1 MRYIGSKLRL
11 TNFIESTVK
20 KYCGKELSE
29 KVFCDLFAGTGVVG
43 RTFSPMVKKVIA
55 NDLEKYSFIANY
67 VQLKGYNQEV
77 WKKYFSCLEYDFS
90 HNYVDEYNKDR
101 NLIEAYTE
109 GGSKN
114 RLFFCRENGEKI
126 QAARNRLSQWSKH
139 FTYEDYFAILYTII
153 EGADKVANTMSTY
166 GMFASKLKDNALKPV
181 EFKEPKTAENAGPQ
195 NEVYMTD
202 ANELIKQIKGDILY
216 LDPPYNQRQYSSY
229 YFVLNAIAENRAP
242 ETDTKSGVKNDECNK
257 SSYNK
262 KKEVANSLE
271 ELIKNADFE
280 WIFLSYNNE
289 GLLSFDEI
297 KAILERYG
305 NYWVE
310 STDYQRYK
318 ADNNRNQAADG
329 VVEYIHVLHKGVFD
343 EDEKYKYVNV
353 KFTIVESPAHPLEPF
368 KSWYENVKNA
378 EQPAENA
385 DNKPQGTIRLKKIVF
400 KSKDEIEDV
409 KAVDIPTAIED
420 VKPVDIPTE
429 IDMPEELKTWEAQQK
444 FQQEFQV
451 VFPINEPDK
460 NGRVYRQEVV
470 TDAVNKWTELLKKEG
485 CRHIIG
491 ELSHQVRKDF
501 KYKEVTS
508 PMNYMGGKKKL
519 LPYIL
524 PCFPKT
530 SKFLDLFCGGA
541 TVGINSQSSYVW
553 FNDIIEPLMG
563 MYRFMSSHSSESCLG
578 YIDATIKKWNLTQE
592 NEDAY
597 YAFRKQYND
606 TPVNDR
612 HPLDLFV
619 LMAYSFNNQ
628 IRFNEK
634 KMNFNIPFGKNRSSF
649 NSKMRENLI
658 GFIDAL
664 HEKQCVFTSYDFRN
678 LSMGSVLGFEYPE
691 DTFVYAD
698 PPYLVSQATYNSG
711 WDEDTERALLD
722 FLQSLD
728 KRGYKFALSNVLEN
742 KGQRNTILEEWVN
755 KNNYNVIHIEKSY
768 ANSYYHRKN
777 KETKTDEVLITN
789 YETQI

>member
-11 TNFIESTVK
+11 TKFIESTIK
-20 KYCGKELSE
+20 KYCGNDLSD

-55 NDLEKYSFIANY
+55 NDLEKYSYIANY

-77 WKKYFSCLEYDFS
+77 LTKFFSQLDNDLKTGKYEYLIDI
-90 HNYVDEYNKDR
+90 DK
-101 NLIEAYTE
+101 NLIEAYAE
-109 GGSKN
+109 GGSKD
-114 RLFFCRENGEKI
+114 RLFFSRANGEKI
-126 QAARNRLSQWSKH
+126 QAARNRLSLWSKY
-139 FTYEDYFAILYTII
+139 FTYEDYFAILSSIMD
-153 EGADKVANTMSTY
+153 GADKVANTMSTY
-166 GMFASKLKDNALKPV
+166 GMFAKKLKENAVKPI
-181 EFKEPKTAENAGPQ
+181 EFKEPKVADNAGRQ
-195 NEVYMTD
+195 NEVYMSD

-262 KKEVANSLE
+262 KKEVSKSLE
-271 ELIKNADFE
+271 ELIQNSDFE

-297 KAILERYG
+297 KSIFEKYG

-318 ADNNRNQAADG
+318 ADSNRNQAADS

-343 EDEKYKYVNV
+343 EQEKYKYLDIN
-353 KFTIVESPAHPLEPF
+353 FTIVESPAHPIEPF
-368 KSWYENVKNA
+368 KSWYENTQSAK
-378 EQPAENA
+378 NA
-385 DNKPQGTIRLKKIVF
+385 DNKPQGIRLKKIVI
-400 KSKDEIEDV
+400 KSDSDPIE
-409 KAVDIPTAIED
+409 
-420 VKPVDIPTE
+420 IPTE
-429 IDMPEELKTWEAQQK
+429 IDIPEELKTWEAQQN
-444 FQQEFQV
+444 FIQDYQCDFLADI
-451 VFPINEPDK
+451 PNR
-460 NGRVYRQEVV
+460 NSRVYKKE
-470 TDAVNKWTELLKKEG
+470 TIIDAVNKFNENLKRKSCG
-485 CRHIIG
+485 SKLG
-491 ELSHQVRKDF
+491 ELSHPGCKDF
-501 KYKEVTS
+501 KHKEVTS

-519 LPYIL
+519 LSYIL

-530 SKFLDLFCGGA
+530 HNFLDLFCGGA

-553 FNDIIEPLMG
+553 FNDIIQPLVE
-563 MYRFMSSHSSESCLG
+563 MYRFMSGHSPESCLN
-578 YIDATIKKWNLTQE
+578 YIDSVIEKWKLTQD
-592 NEDAY
+592 NEEAY

-606 TPVNDR
+606 TPVEKR

-649 NSKMRENLI
+649 NPKMRENLI

-664 HEKQCVFTSYDFRN
+664 HEKQCIFTSLDFKELN
-678 LSMGSVLGFEYPE
+678 MGSVLGFDYPE

-711 WDEDTERALLD
+711 WNEETERALLE
-722 FLQSLD
+722 FLSDLD
-728 KRGYKFALSNVLEN
+728 KKGYKFALSNVLEN
-742 KGQRNTILEEWVN
+742 KGQRNTILEEWAN

-777 KETKTDEVLITN
+777 KESKTDEVLITN
-789 YETQI
+789 YPTLEF

>member
-11 TNFIESTVK
+11 TNFIESTIK
-20 KYCGKELSE
+20 KYCGEELSE

-67 VQLKGYNQEV
+67 VQLKGYNTEV
-77 WKKYFSCLEYDFS
+77 WKKFFDGI
-90 HNYVDEYNKDR
+90 NYTEQHSDVHPIIEIDK

-114 RLFFCRENGEKI
+114 RLFFSQENGEKI
-126 QAARNRLSQWSKH
+126 QYARNRLSLWAH
-139 FTYEDYFAILYTII
+139 NYNFNDYFAVLYTIM

-166 GMFASKLKDNALKPV
+166 GMFASKLKENALKPI
-181 EFKEPKTAENAGPQ
+181 EFKEPKVAENAGKQ
-195 NEVYMTD
+195 NEVYMAD

-242 ETDTKSGVKNDECNK
+242 ETGTKSGVKNDECNK

-271 ELIKNADFE
+271 QLIKDADFE

-289 GLLSFDEI
+289 GLLSFEEI
-297 KAILERYG
+297 REIFEKYG
-305 NYWVE
+305 DYWVE

-318 ADNNRNQAADG
+318 ADNNRNQAADSTI
-329 VVEYIHVLHKGVFD
+329 EYIHVLHKGH
-343 EDEKYKYVNV
+343 
-353 KFTIVESPAHPLEPF
+353 FTIDVPIKGHFDPLKGRFDKVEIDFVNTESPAHPLEPF
-368 KSWYENVKNA
+368 KSWYEAIKD
-378 EQPAENA
+378 QPAENA
-385 DNKPQGTIRLKKIVF
+385 DCKPQEGGIKI
-400 KSKDEIEDV
+400 
-409 KAVDIPTAIED
+409 
-420 VKPVDIPTE
+420 KPVKLFSASTKNDAFE
-429 IDMPEELKTWEAQQK
+429 KWK
-444 FQQEFQV
+444 VEF
-451 VFPINEPDK
+451 NDK
-460 NGRVYRQEVV
+460 EKIAAFERAYMSSDFSEKPNSNGRIIPKGAMQKALDEF
-470 TDAVNKWTELLKKEG
+470 KESLPNET
-485 CRHIIG
+485 IG
-491 ELSHQVRKDF
+491 EIHHEERSAKWIENF
-501 KYKEVTS
+501 EYTEVTS

-519 LPYIL
+519 LNALL

-530 SKFLDLFCGGA
+530 KTFIDLFCGGA
-541 TVGINSQSSYVW
+541 TVGVNAHSNHVV
-553 FNDIIEPLMG
+553 FNDSIKPLID
-563 MYRFMSSHSSESCLG
+563 MYEFMYNNTVEDCLH
-578 YIDATIKKWNLTQE
+578 YIDSVIATWNLTQE
-592 NEDAY
+592 NEEAY

-606 TPVNDR
+606 TPVEKRN
-612 HPLDLFV
+612 PLDLFV

-649 NSKMRENLI
+649 NKKMRENLI
-658 GFIDAL
+658 GFIEAL
-664 HEKQCVFTSYDFRN
+664 HKKQCTFTAKDFRN
-678 LSMGSVLGFEYPE
+678 VIIAPGFEESPRE
-691 DTFVYAD
+691 TFVYAD
-698 PPYLVSQATYNSG
+698 PPYLISQATYNSS
-711 WDEDTERALLD
+711 WNEDTERDLLNYLSD
-722 FLQSLD
+722 LD
-728 KRGYKFALSNVLEN
+728 KRGFKFALSNVLEN

-789 YETQI
+789 YDLEF

>member
-11 TNFIESTVK
+11 TNFIESSIK
-20 KYCGKELSE
+20 KYCGEDLSD
-29 KVFCDLFAGTGVVG
+29 KVFCDIFAGTGAVG

-55 NDLEKYSFIANY
+55 NDLEKYSYIANY
-67 VQLKGYNQEV
+67 VQLKGYNHEV
-77 WKKYFSCLEYDFS
+77 WEKFFDGIKYAQQHDDISPIIDI
-90 HNYVDEYNKDR
+90 NR
-101 NLIEAYTE
+101 NIIEAYTE

-114 RLFFCRENGEKI
+114 RLFFSKENGEKI
-126 QAARNRLSQWSKH
+126 QFTRNRLSLLAKD
-139 FTYEDYFAILYTII
+139 FNFNDYFAILYTIM

-166 GMFASKLKDNALKPV
+166 GMFASKLKANTLKPV
-181 EFKEPKTAENAGPQ
+181 EFKEPKIAENAGSH
-195 NEVYMTD
+195 NEVYIAD
-202 ANELIKQIKGDILY
+202 ANELIKEIKGDILY
-216 LDPPYNQRQYSSY
+216 LDPPYNQRRYSSY
-229 YFVLNAIAENRAP
+229 YFPLNAIAENMAP
-242 ETDTKSGVKNDECNK
+242 DTDTKSGVKNDECNK
-257 SSYNK
+257 SDYNSK
-262 KKEVANSLE
+262 KDVARALE
-271 ELIKNADFE
+271 DLIKNADFE

-297 KAILERYG
+297 KSIFEKYG

-318 ADNNRNQAADG
+318 ADNSRKQAADS
-329 VVEYIHVLHKGVFD
+329 VIEYIHVLHKGVFD
-343 EDEKYKYVNV
+343 QEDKFKYLKLN
-353 KFTIVESPAHPLEPF
+353 FTVVESPAHPIEPF
-368 KSWYENVKNA
+368 KSWYENI
-378 EQPAENA
+378 QPAKFA
-385 DNKPQGTIRLKKIVF
+385 DNKPQGIWVKKVVLK
-400 KSKDEIEDV
+400 SQEPDPIE
-409 KAVDIPTAIED
+409 
-420 VKPVDIPTE
+420 IPTE
-429 IDMPEELKTWEAQQK
+429 IEVPDEIKTWEAQQK
-444 FQQEFQV
+444 FRQEFLGEFHTDV
-451 VFPINEPDK
+451 PDK
-460 NGRVYRQEVV
+460 NGRVYNRDAVM
-470 TDAVNKWTELLKKEG
+470 DAVNKWKERLKKDG
-485 CRHIIG
+485 CRCKLG
-491 ELSHQVRKDF
+491 ELSHPECINF

-519 LPYIL
+519 LPYLL

-553 FNDIIEPLMG
+553 FNDIIGPLMD
-563 MYRFMSSHSSESCLG
+563 MYRFMSGHSSDSCLG

-592 NEDAY
+592 NEEAY

-606 TPVNDR
+606 TPINER

-658 GFIDAL
+658 GFIEAL
-664 HEKQCVFTSYDFRN
+664 HEKQCVFTSYDFKD
-678 LSMGSVLGFEYPE
+678 LSMGSVLGFDYPE

-711 WDEDTERALLD
+711 WNEDTERELLD
-722 FLQSLD
+722 FLSDLD

-742 KGQRNTILEEWVN
+742 KGQRNTILENWVN

-777 KETKTDEVLITN
+777 KESKTDEVLITN
-789 YETQI
+789 YPALEF